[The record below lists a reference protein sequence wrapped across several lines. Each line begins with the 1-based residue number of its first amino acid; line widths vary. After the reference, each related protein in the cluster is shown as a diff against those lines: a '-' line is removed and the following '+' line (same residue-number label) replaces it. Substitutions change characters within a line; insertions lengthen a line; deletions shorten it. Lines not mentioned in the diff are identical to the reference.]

1 MVITTNNNSP
11 VLFVSMSQR
20 NSRKQVLD
28 LTPQSRGTSLS
39 RSIERK
45 PPSKVKSVQKIDEF
59 DFPAMDASPAP
70 KVAAPE
76 RKRYDVGVPAK
87 ETLYGASVPERK
99 RSYDAPSSA
108 SAPRRNDEKKA
119 VAVAPAP
126 VPAPVTSAVN
136 HSTTGEIASV
146 PEKQV
151 EVKPDVRAKN
161 SFEVLMDTDE

>member
-1 MVITTNNNSP
+1 
-11 VLFVSMSQR
+11 MSQR
-20 NSRKQVLD
+20 NARKQVLD
-28 LTPQSRGTSLS
+28 LTPQTRGTSLS

-59 DFPAMDASPAP
+59 DFPAMDASSAP

-87 ETLYGASVPERK
+87 EPLYCASVPERK

-108 SAPRRNDEKKA
+108 PASRRSDEKKT
-119 VAVAPAP
+119 VVVP
-126 VPAPVTSAVN
+126 VTAPVTLVVSHPA
-136 HSTTGEIASV
+136 TGEIASV